1 LGLLCLTKYIESIVF
16 GAEPGGLCSIVDFRG
31 SLAALILVLRPR
43 PPPHPRRLSS
53 PSSPS
58 SSILALLIVFL
69 PVLFVIFLPVLFV
82 VLLCPLRRRHP
93 PRLVV
98 VGLNSRSWG
107 SFIRRGSCYPV
118 VVLSGI
124 VLSWWSRCGGVLL
137 RRLYCRG
144 GSWVVVVVVGLSW
157 LGCRCRIW
165 VVLVVVVVAP
175 SSSWLRC
182 RRGVV
187 ALVMHALGLA
197 ARHSTR
203 LALPR
208 RCVIHSWGFAVE
220 VRHAGVVLHSRR
232 GGGYAG
238 GGCCVN
244 LMGISD
250 GLRMD
255 GWEKMNH
262 DFHRDS
268 FS

>member
-1 LGLLCLTKYIESIVF
+1 MG
-16 GAEPGGLCSIVDFRG
+16 
-31 SLAALILVLRPR
+31 
-43 PPPHPRRLSS
+43 
-53 PSSPS
+53 
-58 SSILALLIVFL
+58 
-69 PVLFVIFLPVLFV
+69 FVI
-82 VLLCPLRRRHP
+82 H
-93 PRLVV
+93 
-98 VGLNSRSWG
+98 
-107 SFIRRGSCYPV
+107 RGSCYPV

-124 VLSWWSRCGGVLL
+124 VLSWWSHCGGVLL

-144 GSWVVVVVVGLSW
+144 GSWVVIVVVGLSLSWLGCPGWVVVVGLSLSY
-157 LGCRCRIW
+157 LGCLGGGY
-165 VVLVVVVVAP
+165 VVVVVVAP

-208 RCVIHSWGFAVE
+208 RCVIHGWGFAVA

-244 LMGISD
+244 LMGVSD

-255 GWEKMNH
+255 GWEKTNH